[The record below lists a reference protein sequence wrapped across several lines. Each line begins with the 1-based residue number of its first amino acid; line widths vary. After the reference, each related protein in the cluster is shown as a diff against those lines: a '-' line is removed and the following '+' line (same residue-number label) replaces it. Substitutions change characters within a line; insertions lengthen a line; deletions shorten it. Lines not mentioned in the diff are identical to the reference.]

1 MNTLLFHVVL
11 ADVKDTGAP
20 LQLRDVAA
28 ALRKQDDVNG
38 VLKAL
43 QQAGPLVAAAPDELS
58 AYAGAAHSNGFQ
70 GFARKVVQRFLS
82 TRVQRPTCKMSGQ
95 RCCRCSRSCGPC
107 KMQVAAASRQ
117 LDMARRLN
125 VHLQPLN
132 LMAPNM
138 PR

>member
-1 MNTLLFHVVL
+1 MNTLLFHDVI

-58 AYAGAAHSNGFQ
+58 AYAGAVTSCLNPAPPNAAVRCPA
-70 GFARKVVQRFLS
+70 ARWCHDGAAV
-82 TRVQRPTCKMSGQ
+82 TAA
-95 RCCRCSRSCGPC
+95 GP
-107 KMQVAAASRQ
+107 AAG
-117 LDMARRLN
+117 RRGG
-125 VHLQPLN
+125 
-132 LMAPNM
+132 
-138 PR
+138 